1 MAHLKELKAYLE
13 IGQALDYTGEA
24 LQKYVEAQIKA
35 ERQREA
41 DLAKQKAEADE
52 RERQREADL
61 AKLKAESEVRI
72 EREKLEHRKALE
84 LADRETD
91 KQ

>member
-1 MAHLKELKAYLE
+1 MAHLEELKAYLE

-41 DLAKQKAEADE
+41 DLAKLKAEAELAKMKAEADE
-52 RERQREADL
+52 GERGSV
-61 AKLKAESEVRI
+61 KLI
-72 EREKLEHRKALE
+72 
-84 LADRETD
+84 
-91 KQ
+91 